1 MRDGDHCCPVVVPR
15 LRVPLK
21 NKKTGEPFR
30 GFPRLT
36 GQQACGGL
44 AKRRCG
50 GWSMDCLRDSS
61 SCGVS
66 MIQKSAF
73 PGEMAF
79 VAKMCR
85 EVDLA
90 GRFLADRLLAKR
102 CPGDVPD

>member
-1 MRDGDHCCPVVVPR
+1 
-15 LRVPLK
+15 
-21 NKKTGEPFR
+21 
-30 GFPRLT
+30 
-36 GQQACGGL
+36 
-44 AKRRCG
+44 
-50 GWSMDCLRDSS
+50 MDCLRDSS